1 MDISSKIAQGLLSI
15 GAVFLRPQE
24 PFIWASGIK
33 SPILR
38 LPPHSHR
45 SRRAR
50 YGRARH
56 RGHGTP

>member
-33 SPILR
+33 SPIYC
-38 LPPHSHR
+38 P
-45 SRRAR
+45 RRA
-50 YGRARH
+50 
-56 RGHGTP
+56 

>member
-33 SPILR
+33 SPIYCDNLQSR
-38 LPPHSHR
+38 VGQGAVDSRSAGRMGHR
-45 SRRAR
+45 R
-50 YGRARH
+50 
-56 RGHGTP
+56 